1 MWNFRRAPEEDAAPR
16 LDWSRIVLPVITLAA
31 AGASVAMFIQL
42 LFIRFWTRRDML
54 LYNALGKAPRTRLIL
69 SLAAGALVALLIS
82 VPLLWRRPRDAARI
96 ERAAALLG
104 PLVLMCLLVPLMTV
118 GFAKD
123 SQLVYL
129 LILSLVV
136 FAGEPLVRQSLAAG
150 AWFRARLFLPR
161 DPTRVR
167 WYERPIVPLLLVV
180 AAALGYSLF
189 NSYFTL
195 MNHRRLSTTAFDLG
209 IYNNLMFNAMH
220 GHPFTAPVLF
230 GPAGGNNLAS
240 HAEFSVVLFV
250 PLYALRPGPETMLVL
265 QSFLLGMAAI
275 PLYLFGKTLLPRG
288 IAAVVAVGYLLFA
301 PLHGPNYYD
310 FHWLT
315 ISIFFQF
322 WLYYA
327 IARQKKWLTV
337 IVVLILFSIR
347 EDIAIGTTVLGAFL
361 LFTRVRPRL
370 GAILMVVSVV
380 WFALDRFV
388 IMQLAGS
395 WWFQNIYNDLFADGE
410 STYGS
415 VLKTLISNPVYVLST
430 IIKQEKLQYAL
441 HMLAPVAFLPV
452 RRPAI
457 AMLIIPGAFFTLLTS
472 NYPPVLSLAF
482 QYTAHWIP
490 YLFLGTVLGL
500 VVIERAKGPRG
511 QTAAAA
517 VFAVALF
524 CHSYCFGAILQQ
536 ERFQGGFS
544 TISFRMT
551 PEEKQRYADL
561 SALIAMIPREASV
574 AATENE
580 VPHISTRKIAYTMR
594 QNPGPVDYLL
604 VNRSHL
610 GGTEQHL
617 RSAFAGATYGLV
629 AEKRSELY
637 LFKKGPKT
645 PGTDAAISS
654 LGVTP

>member
-1 MWNFRRAPEEDAAPR
+1 
-16 LDWSRIVLPVITLAA
+16 
-31 AGASVAMFIQL
+31 
-42 LFIRFWTRRDML
+42 
-54 LYNALGKAPRTRLIL
+54 
-69 SLAAGALVALLIS
+69 
-82 VPLLWRRPRDAARI
+82 
-96 ERAAALLG
+96 
-104 PLVLMCLLVPLMTV
+104 
-118 GFAKD
+118 
-123 SQLVYL
+123 
-129 LILSLVV
+129 
-136 FAGEPLVRQSLAAG
+136 
-150 AWFRARLFLPR
+150 
-161 DPTRVR
+161 
-167 WYERPIVPLLLVV
+167 
-180 AAALGYSLF
+180 
-189 NSYFTL
+189 
-195 MNHRRLSTTAFDLG
+195 
-209 IYNNLMFNAMH
+209 
-220 GHPFTAPVLF
+220 VLF

-337 IVVLILFSIR
+337 IMVLILFSIR

-430 IIKQEKLQYAL
+430 IIKQDKLQYAL

-452 RRPAI
+452 RRAAI
-457 AMLIIPGAFFTLLTS
+457 AMLIIPGAFFTILTS
-472 NYPPVLSLAF
+472 NYPPVLSMAF

-500 VVIERAKGPRG
+500 VVVERVRGQRG

-524 CHSYCFGAILQQ
+524 VHSYCFGAILQQ

-544 TISFRMT
+544 TISFHMT

-580 VPHISTRKIAYTMR
+580 VPHISTRKVAYTMR

-617 RSAFAGATYGLV
+617 RSAFAGNTYGLV
-629 AEKRSELY
+629 AEKRNELY